1 MKYTIQIK
9 ETSCGTVTV
18 EASSPQEAEE
28 LAEQAYYTGEINW
41 KESDMEITQ
50 IYSSRKIERG
60 DAR

>member
-9 ETSCGTVTV
+9 ETSYGTVTV

-28 LAEQAYYTGEINW
+28 LAEQAYYDGNTCWQDSE
-41 KESDMEITQ
+41 MEVIKTTPV
-50 IYSSRKIERG
+50 RERG

>member
-9 ETSCGTVTV
+9 ETSYGTVTV

-28 LAEQAYYTGEINW
+28 LAEQAYYDGNTHW
-41 KESDMEITQ
+41 KNSDMEITPNTPV
-50 IYSSRKIERG
+50 RERG

>member
-9 ETSCGTVTV
+9 EVSYGTVTV

-28 LAEQAYYTGEINW
+28 LAEQAYYEGNTYW
-41 KESDMEITQ
+41 KNSDMEITQ
-50 IYSSRKIERG
+50 TTSLRERG

>member
-9 ETSCGTVTV
+9 ETSYGTVPV

-28 LAEQAYYTGEINW
+28 LAEQAYYDGNTYWQDSE
-41 KESDMEITQ
+41 MEVHQT
-50 IYSSRKIERG
+50 SPVRERG